1 MISDRYD
8 SSNDMNPTI
17 SPFNHPEVP
26 FIYEMNFSKFEKSL
40 IDLIESNLRDGK
52 LFCHLDIN
60 GDGKWK
66 IVDFAYDKCVYRKQD
81 NGGDGIKVRYILHFN
96 DESNRYV
103 DALKYMSDHW
113 IPNVS
118 KLTAVSLDV
127 SDAVLDTSQMTKCS
141 IKIPISIDTAR
152 EFDTLQLSPEDR
164 NNFNDVVIHFISDLV
179 SRMNG
184 THDPTNDVLVWVKDH
199 FEWRHAEVDVRFT
212 EASITSNSN

>member
-1 MISDRYD
+1 MIGDRYD

-17 SPFNHPEVP
+17 NPFNHPEVP
-26 FIYEMNFSKFEKSL
+26 YIYEMIFSKFEKSL

-60 GDGKWK
+60 GNGKWK
-66 IVDFAYDKCVYRKQD
+66 IVDFTYEKCVYRKQD

-103 DALKYMSDHW
+103 DALKYMTDHW

-118 KLTAVSLDV
+118 KLTAVSLEF
-127 SDAVLDTSQMTKCS
+127 SNAVLDTSQMVKCS
-141 IKIPISIDTAR
+141 IKFPISRDSAR
-152 EFDTLQLSPEDR
+152 EFETLHLSPEDR
-164 NNFNDVVIHFISDLV
+164 NKFNDIVIHFISDLV
-179 SRMNG
+179 SRMKG

-199 FEWRHAEVDVRFT
+199 FEWRHAEADVKVR
-212 EASITSNSN
+212 EPLD